1 MTCTFAAETLADRLL
16 SSESRAH
23 RSLSMRIES
32 TKNTDSTLQI
42 HRIFALKKKERIEFF
57 LVFEKH
63 LISCKLN
70 KEPDTSINRLPFMI
84 SLQDVSNHNFDSS
97 STTKIISIRIQEP
110 TVS

>member
-1 MTCTFAAETLADRLL
+1 
-16 SSESRAH
+16 
-23 RSLSMRIES
+23 MRIES

-57 LVFEKH
+57 YEKD

-70 KEPDTSINRLPFMI
+70 KEPDEIINRLPFMI